1 MMKENEIEFH
11 DIASVFPMMKE
22 KDLANLASDIKKN
35 GLQNKIILYENKI
48 LDGRN
53 RYKACLMAGVT
64 PKLEEYKGD
73 NPVEY
78 NISVNLQRRH
88 LTKSM
93 KAVSASRKANMSHGG
108 DRPSKK
114 DSNFDCAQMPFA
126 TSKAEAA
133 ERFDVSE
140 RMIGI
145 VRTIER
151 DAPELISK
159 IEYEDMTVTAA
170 AKEIKQR
177 KKRQAD
183 AEAVKATEIQPI
195 IHKIDCFMFNPGKV
209 DLLLTDPPY
218 STDVDDISLFAP
230 KVIDLLKYVK
240 PTGRAYIFIGSY
252 PDELTAYLNSPPPAH
267 MKLSQ
272 VLVWA
277 YRNTLGPSPKH
288 LYKNNWQAILY
299 FTGNESQSLD
309 CPVLNELFSVQ
320 DINAPDGRL
329 GDRFHSWQKPTE
341 ISDRFIRHATKSGD
355 IVYDPFACTGTFL
368 ISASLLGRK
377 GIGCEISQANID
389 IAKSRGVNC
398 E

>member
-1 MMKENEIEFH
+1 MKENEIEFH
-11 DIASVFPMMKE
+11 DIASVFPMMPE
-22 KDLANLASDIKKN
+22 KDLSNLVSDIKKN
-35 GLQNKIILYENKI
+35 GLQNKIILYESKI

-53 RYKACLMAGVT
+53 RYRACIIAGVN
-64 PKLEEYKGD
+64 PEFCEYNGSD
-73 NPVEY
+73 PVRY
-78 NISVNLQRRH
+78 NISLNLIRRH
-88 LTKSM
+88 LNQSQRSVVASKIAITKE
-93 KAVSASRKANMSHGG
+93 HGG
-108 DRPSKK
+108 DRRS
-114 DSNFDCAQMPFA
+114 DQVANMQHEITVS
-126 TSKAEAA
+126 EAA
-133 ERFDVSE
+133 KIFNVSE
-140 RMIGI
+140 RMI
-145 VRTIER
+145 RTVKEIEQNS
-151 DAPELISK
+151 PEFIRN
-159 IEYEDMTVTAA
+159 IEDGDITVTAA
-170 AKEIKQR
+170 AKEIKHR
-177 KKRQAD
+177 KKKKAD
-183 AEAVKATEIQPI
+183 AESVKVSEIQSI
-195 IHKIDCFMFNPGKV
+195 LHKTDCFKFDPGYV

-218 STDVDDISLFAP
+218 STDVDDISEFAP

-252 PDELTAYLNSPPPAH
+252 PNELTAYLNTSPPTH

-272 VLVWA
+272 ILVWT

-299 FTGNESQSLD
+299 FIGNKAASLD
-309 CPVLNELFSVQ
+309 CPVLKELFSVQ

>member
-1 MMKENEIEFH
+1 MKENEIEFH

-53 RYKACLMAGVT
+53 RYKACLMAGV
-64 PKLEEYKGD
+64 PIEFDKYQD
-73 NPVEY
+73 NNPITYV
-78 NISVNLQRRH
+78 ISVNAHRRH
-88 LTKSM
+88 LNQSM
-93 KAVSASRKANMSHGG
+93 RAVAASRVANMRQGERT
-108 DRPSKK
+108 DLEPSV
-114 DSNFDCAQMPFA
+114 DVRNV
-126 TSKAEAA
+126 TSQAEAA
-133 ERFDVSE
+133 KELDVSE
-140 RMIGI
+140 RMIQT
-145 VRTIER
+145 VKAIER
-151 DAPELISK
+151 DAPEMIK
-159 IEYEDMTVTAA
+159 NIEDGDITVTAA
-170 AKEIKQR
+170 AKEIKHR
-177 KKRQAD
+177 KKKKAD
-183 AEAVKATEIQPI
+183 AESVKVSEIQSI
-195 IHKIDCFMFNPGKV
+195 LHKVDCFMFNPGKV

-272 VLVWA
+272 VLVWT